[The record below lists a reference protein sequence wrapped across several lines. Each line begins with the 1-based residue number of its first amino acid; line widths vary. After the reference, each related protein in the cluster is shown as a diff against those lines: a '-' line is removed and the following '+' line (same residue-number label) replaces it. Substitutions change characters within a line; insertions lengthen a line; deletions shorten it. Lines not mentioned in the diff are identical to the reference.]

1 MDIQQYKNDL
11 DILDIY
17 LEKFDG
23 NIADT
28 NNQELNTMFTQ
39 VYQSGLLQITHL
51 AKETQ
56 NIFKLELFIHLSK
69 HSGTLAFL
77 IIQILAA
84 HSIMRKNNYKK
95 YSFYEEKRC
104 GIAINHLRAVKT
116 IVWAKKCAEGY
127 LLNGKLT
134 WASGYKIF
142 DTLCIGFH
150 YDDFEFEA
158 MAPFKE
164 QDGFTLIQTD
174 DTFVG
179 FGLNTVGI
187 ELNNFFVPFENI
199 VSSNP
204 KGNYIKNKAI
214 SKTVHFCL
222 YGLGEAILD
231 YLDKENQI
239 LLKKKLLLIKEKILI
254 SNNPQKLEQ
263 LRIDLFHL
271 ALHSVTNGMIQIGG
285 KSILKSETL
294 QRIYRELI
302 MFNSNGLNLSIKKLF
317 NTYYQKVLNND

>member
-28 NNQELNTMFTQ
+28 NNQELNAMFTQ
-39 VYQSGLLQITHL
+39 VHQSGLLQITHL

>member
-28 NNQELNTMFTQ
+28 NNQELNAMFTQ
-39 VYQSGLLQITHL
+39 VHQSGLLQITHL

-116 IVWAKKCAEGY
+116 IVSAKKCAEGY

-254 SNNPQKLEQ
+254 SNNPQKLDQ